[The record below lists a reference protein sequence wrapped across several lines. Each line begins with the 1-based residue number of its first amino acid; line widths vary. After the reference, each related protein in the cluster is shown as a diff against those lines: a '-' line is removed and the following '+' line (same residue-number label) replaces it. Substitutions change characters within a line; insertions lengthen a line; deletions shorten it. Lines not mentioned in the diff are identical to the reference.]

1 MHGHKYAFKYQIVH
15 SNFLQTFLVGMF
27 QTQILQP
34 KHLCIHQTCLTICSD
49 SQICVETC
57 SYVKFEVNL
66 KENLTVLMHL
76 NLIESHICKFN
87 IEVFQYIEYKDT
99 QNP

>member
-1 MHGHKYAFKYQIVH
+1 
-15 SNFLQTFLVGMF
+15 
-27 QTQILQP
+27 
-34 KHLCIHQTCLTICSD
+34 
-49 SQICVETC
+49 
-57 SYVKFEVNL
+57 VNL

-99 QNP
+99 KSLKNFLSNTVTVDLMNGFQKI

>member
-1 MHGHKYAFKYQIVH
+1 M
-15 SNFLQTFLVGMF
+15 LQS
-27 QTQILQP
+27 
-34 KHLCIHQTCLTICSD
+34 KHLYNSQCIHQTCLTICPD